1 MPDWL
6 QHFIM
11 RNVDHLFA
19 IVPQTSPSQ
28 RQFNACKIISH
39 RGEHDTQIKENTC
52 DAFDRIL
59 AAGIWG
65 LETDIRWTRDLVPM
79 IHHDVS
85 TDRVFGQSIV
95 IQDTS
100 FEELRTAI
108 PEIPMLEELIRR
120 YGKQL
125 HLMIEVK
132 TETYPEPDQQKQI
145 LRNLLQGLSAGDDY
159 HFISLDPDMFS
170 YVDFV
175 PRSALLAVSDFNFSS
190 LSEISLNRKL
200 GGLTGHFVL
209 LHRRLQQ
216 RHEAAGQKIGVGFP
230 TSKNALFSILK
241 RDIEWVFTNDALKL
255 KKVRDQFLKALA
267 S

>member
-1 MPDWL
+1 MVDWL
-6 QHFIM
+6 QHFTM
-11 RNVDHLFA
+11 RTVDHLFA
-19 IVPQTSPSQ
+19 IVPQTRPSQ
-28 RQFNACKIISH
+28 RQLNVCKIISH
-39 RGEHDTQIKENTC
+39 RGEHNTQIKENTC

-59 AAGIWG
+59 AEGIWG
-65 LETDIRWTRDLVPM
+65 LECDIRWTRDLVPM

-85 TDRVFGQSIV
+85 TDRVFGQPIV

-100 FEELRTAI
+100 FEELRTRI
-108 PEIPMLEELIRR
+108 PEIPTLEELIQR
-120 YGKQL
+120 YGKKL

-132 TETYPEPDQQKQI
+132 TEIYPEPDQQKQI
-145 LRNLLQGLSAGDDY
+145 LRNLLQNLSAGDDY
-159 HFISLDPDMFS
+159 HFISLNPDMFS

-175 PRSALLAVSDFNFSS
+175 PKSAMLPVSEINFSS
-190 LSEISLNRKL
+190 LSEITLNRNL

-230 TSKNALFSILK
+230 TSKNALFSVLK

-255 KKVRDQFLKALA
+255 KKIRNQFLKE
-267 S
+267 SV